1 VIPTDD
7 QMLLALTEHYHELK
21 DRVHIACPPPEI
33 AWKILDKGAT
43 LDVAQKCG
51 LRIPNTRVISNSAQ
65 LFELTSCFAFPWVLK
80 PARKELNIEETKS
93 LTLKTA
99 GDVAAKFPTP
109 KEFAPPMLLQEYC
122 CGDGVGVEMLLH
134 NGECVAVFQHRR
146 LKELPYTGGFSVSAI
161 AEAPDQV
168 LVQQSLTLLRALEWE
183 GPAMVEFR
191 VDANGGGAAL
201 MEINGRYWGTISL
214 PIHAGLNF
222 PLYHWQA
229 MHGEVPIVS
238 REYAV
243 GTTWR
248 WTAGHMHRLHDL
260 ILAARRS
267 NAALEELILS
277 WRQLSGRDAIEEN
290 DAIFSSPDPMPAI
303 FDLMQTIRYLA
314 ARDFGAFTRRLS
326 RARLITESSSAPRA
340 ERGSSPSI

>member
-1 VIPTDD
+1 MVIPTDD
-7 QMLLALTEHYHELK
+7 QMLLALTEHYDELK
-21 DRVHIACPPPEI
+21 NCSYIACPPPEI
-33 AWKILDKGAT
+33 AWKILDKAAT

-51 LRIPNTRVISNSAQ
+51 LRIPKTMLVSNSAQ

-99 GDVAAKFPTP
+99 GDVAAKFPNP

-214 PIHAGLNF
+214 PIYAGVNF

-243 GTTWR
+243 GTKWR
-248 WTAGHMHRLHDL
+248 WTAGHMYRLHDL
-260 ILAARRS
+260 ILTARRS
-267 NAALEELILS
+267 KAARTELFGNVAQAS
-277 WRQLSGRDAIEEN
+277 RPSAASEYDAL
-290 DAIFSSPDPMPAI
+290 FSSSDPMPVVFEVLRTVGFFASC
-303 FDLMQTIRYLA
+303 DLDAVM
-314 ARDFGAFTRRLS
+314 
-326 RARLITESSSAPRA
+326 
-340 ERGSSPSI
+340 ERVSKRGR